1 MSTSRFHQ
9 SSDLALMACAC
20 IDISQHVMFHLQ
32 ELQQCL
38 DEACCTIRKLERQ
51 LHCQQEGVQHVG
63 SCLQR
68 MAEVYGHCKTSFDQ
82 GLTRLAHYEQRL
94 TLASRTLNSVKGKIC
109 AEVCQSKYGEGDL
122 LVAEFS

>member
-9 SSDLALMACAC
+9 SSDLALMASVC
-20 IDISQHVMFHLQ
+20 IDISRHVMFYLQ
-32 ELQQCL
+32 ELQHCL
-38 DEACCTIRKLERQ
+38 DEAACTIKELERR
-51 LHCQQEGVQHVG
+51 LHCQQEGIQHVG

-68 MAEVYGHCKTSFDQ
+68 MTEVYGHCKTSFDQ

-94 TLASRTLNSVKGKIC
+94 TFASRTLNSVKGKIC

-122 LVAEFS
+122 LVAELN